1 MTDVSDAGDY
11 PETTVKPEL
20 FMPKDGPG
28 ADLPVGEVVEWFDF
42 GQFVEL
48 FATDDSGKSHP
59 LVVTQDDA
67 ILQASLRIRD
77 EMGTPT
83 RTVDLVGGVPLSRA
97 VTGEGSEAFKAIG
110 VPDQVAVDDVD
121 ELIRSGEIA
130 ANGKTYH
137 LTLHGRQ
144 IDAIRDGES
153 QLLRARAEQNGS
165 SGRVWVQLLPK
176 VLDAPILTA
185 EALNGLLAD
194 PVIAVG
200 TADGEK
206 VRLAFEPS
214 EVRALL
220 ASQTVVVRGTV
231 GNGNG
236 NGQGNGKGNGNGTR
250 LVRLRQQ
257 ELLDVGYAAAPKDDW
272 YAFPD
277 LSAFLASPTVPGVDG
292 LPFRVPLTGAIVQE
306 LRTAGSAQVTL
317 TGGRVLALRVE
328 ATQP

>member
-1 MTDVSDAGDY
+1 MTNISDDADY
-11 PETTVKPEL
+11 PESTVKPEL
-20 FMPKDGPG
+20 FMPKDGCVP
-28 ADLPVGEVVEWFDF
+28 DLPVGEVVEWFDF

-67 ILQASLRIRD
+67 ILQASLRIRN
-77 EMGTPT
+77 EMGRPT

-110 VPDQVAVDDVD
+110 VPDQVPVDDVD

-130 ANGKTYH
+130 ANGKLYY
-137 LTLHGRQ
+137 LTLHGGQ

-165 SGRVWVQLLPK
+165 SGRVWVQLMPS
-176 VLDAPILTA
+176 VLDAPIVTA

-194 PVIAVG
+194 PVISIGA
-200 TADGEK
+200 ADGER
-206 VRLAFEPS
+206 VRLSLEPG

-220 ASQTVVVRGTV
+220 GGQTVVVRGTV
-231 GNGNG
+231 GNR
-236 NGQGNGKGNGNGTR
+236 TR

-257 ELLDVGYAAAPKDDW
+257 ELLDVGFSAAPKEDW
-272 YAFPD
+272 YAFAD
-277 LSAFLASPTVPGVDG
+277 LPAFLASPMVPGIDG
-292 LPFRVPLTGAIVQE
+292 LPFQVPLTGAIVQQ
-306 LRTAGSAQVTL
+306 LRTTSSAQVTL
-317 TGGRVLALRVE
+317 AGGRVLTLRVE
-328 ATQP
+328 ATPS